1 MIGSNLFVI
10 YLLIDTFYRSF
21 DEGEE
26 AARMIEEQGETDRQT
41 GNYYVL
47 ASMQLWF
54 LQREEEILCIKN
66 ICVGKF
72 ETCLI
77 EISNKGP
84 WMLHKDGDKAS
95 LDKVKISVA

>member
-1 MIGSNLFVI
+1 
-10 YLLIDTFYRSF
+10 
-21 DEGEE
+21 
-26 AARMIEEQGETDRQT
+26 
-41 GNYYVL
+41 
-47 ASMQLWF
+47 MQLWF